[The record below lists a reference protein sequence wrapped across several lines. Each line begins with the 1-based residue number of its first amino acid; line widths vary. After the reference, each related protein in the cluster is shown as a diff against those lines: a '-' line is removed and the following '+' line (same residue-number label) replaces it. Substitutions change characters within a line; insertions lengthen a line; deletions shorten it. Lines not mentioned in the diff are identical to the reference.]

1 MFFVQLYSFGC
12 GLGGRLGL
20 GNTDNFSSPCM
31 VAALEHENIL
41 SFAAGAG
48 IKNAIYSCHDDDV
61 EK

>member
-1 MFFVQLYSFGC
+1 
-12 GLGGRLGL
+12 
-20 GNTDNFSSPCM
+20 M